1 MATKS
6 VARSAIGF
14 ALICRQYN
22 KKLNTRQYLQDRKKN
37 KLPRQ
42 MIDIERSKMSH
53 ELQFCYS

>member
-14 ALICRQYN
+14 AQICRQYN
-22 KKLNTRQYLQDRKKN
+22 KKLNTRQDVRKN
-37 KLPRQ
+37 KPPRQ
-42 MIDIERSKMSH
+42 MIDFERSKMSH